1 MLAYVA
7 IRLQCVMLC
16 YCVVNSKCVAC
27 GGRSSVPLCCSWS
40 KTQPVLPRPVGHE
53 TETEFCSV

>member
-16 YCVVNSKCVAC
+16 YSVVNSKYVAC
-27 GGRSSVPLCCSWS
+27 GGRSSVPLICYRS
-40 KTQPVLPRPVGHE
+40 KTQPVLPRPVRHG
-53 TETEFCSV
+53 TETVCSL